1 MIRLGICNELFDGW
15 DLHRVCRTV
24 RALGYDGIEIAPFTL
39 APLIT
44 ELTPN
49 QRREIRETILDADLA
64 VIGLHWLLANTEGLH
79 LTHPDIQVRARTAL
93 YLCELAWA
101 TRDLGGSL
109 MVLGSPKQ
117 RNLLPGVDYHQA
129 FDHAAEVLRSVLP
142 TLTEC
147 GVDLCL
153 EPLAPSETDFLNT
166 IAQANDLI
174 RRLDHPRLKLHL
186 DVKAMSTDPGG
197 SVCELISK
205 HGLEAGHFHAQDPG
219 NLRGPGMGDLDFE
232 PIVKSL
238 AASGYNG
245 WISVEVFDFTPGAE
259 ETAHQSLECLRR
271 ELRSAEKL
279 RPINSS
285 RE

>member
-1 MIRLGICNELFDGW
+1 MIRLGICNELFAGQ
-15 DLHRVCRTV
+15 DLQHVCRTV
-24 RALGYDGIEIAPFTL
+24 RSLGYDGIELAPFTL

-44 ELTPN
+44 DLSPSR
-49 QRREIRETILDADLA
+49 RREIREIILDADLA

-93 YLCELAWA
+93 YLCELARA
-101 TRDLGGSL
+101 ARDLGGSIL
-109 MVLGSPKQ
+109 VLGSPKQ

-129 FDHAAEVLRSVLP
+129 CDYAAEVLRTVLP
-142 TLTEC
+142 TLSEC
-147 GVDLCL
+147 EVDLCL

-174 RRLDHPRLKLHL
+174 RRLDHPHLKLHL
-186 DVKAMSTDPGG
+186 DVKAMSGDPGG
-197 SVCELISK
+197 SICELIAK
-205 HGLEAGHFHAQDPG
+205 HAAEAGHFHAQDPG

-238 AASGYNG
+238 VASGYNG
-245 WISVEVFDFTPGAE
+245 WISVEAFDFSAGAE

-271 ELRSAEKL
+271 ELRAAEKFRSASL
-279 RPINSS
+279 S
-285 RE
+285 RR